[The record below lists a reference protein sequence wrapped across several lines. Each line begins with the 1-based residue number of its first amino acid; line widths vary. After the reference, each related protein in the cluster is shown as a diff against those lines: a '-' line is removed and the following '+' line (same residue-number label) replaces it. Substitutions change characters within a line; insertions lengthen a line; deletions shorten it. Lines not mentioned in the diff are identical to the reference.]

1 MRCRGSPCF
10 ADTLEKA
17 WNNGAGGPLAA
28 LIRIGVAYI
37 DFARRQP
44 AFYTAMF
51 EAGIDHGSDPDLSRE
66 SNRAFG
72 VLRDAAA
79 AMHAV
84 LPEARRAP
92 PLMIALHIWTMAHG
106 IASLFLRGDT
116 ARRNLPVAPEDLL
129 ESGRADL
136 SGRARARPETLAFGP
151 ILHADSRMIRRA
163 RNSGNSRRACRI
175 MRRRPAA
182 PVVAALV
189 AWLGAQRR
197 RLRPGPQRGGA
208 GVRCRG
214 GCRVRNARPAKISSP
229 PS

>member
-1 MRCRGSPCF
+1 MTRSEDRRTRRGYHHGNLKEALIQAARQLMAESGPEGVTLSEAARMAGVSPAAPYRHFKDRATLMTALAVQGFTLF
-10 ADTLEKA
+10 ADTLETA

-51 EAGIDHGSDPDLSRE
+51 EAGIDHGSDPDLSHE
-66 SNRAFG
+66 SNRSFG

-84 LPEARRAP
+84 LPEDRRAP
-92 PLMIALHIWTMAHG
+92 PLMIALHVWTMAHG

-129 ESGRADL
+129 ESG
-136 SGRARARPETLAFGP
+136 
-151 ILHADSRMIRRA
+151 ILIYLD
-163 RNSGNSRRACRI
+163 G
-175 MRRRPAA
+175 
-182 PVVAALV
+182 
-189 AWLGAQRR
+189 LGLDQRR
-197 RLRPGPQRGGA
+197 
-208 GVRCRG
+208 
-214 GCRVRNARPAKISSP
+214 
-229 PS
+229 